1 MIASILVEL
10 SSHPIVNALG
20 WTLAYFTWQAIL
32 VAAIVAIALEL
43 TKRFPSQWQYAIS
56 CCGLLAMVAIAV
68 GTFSCL
74 VSNPDTPS
82 SSGLNRSIDRAIATD
97 GEPAEAPIAITAGR
111 ANLPADP
118 GQLVSADANRLSV
131 ESDTASTGLAGGWSG
146 TFRSF
151 LSTLQNSL
159 PFWVV
164 VWICGVTL
172 LALRLLFGMN
182 RVRQWRRDSVE
193 VDEKELV
200 SVVDQLLQRM
210 NIRREVRLL
219 KSARAMVPAVIG
231 CLKPAI
237 LLPASMISGLPTA
250 ELESILA
257 HELAHIRRHDY
268 LVNLLQTIVETIL
281 FFHPAIWWLSHQIRI
296 QREHCCDDVAISV
309 SGDRVV
315 FVKALKRLEEIRCQ
329 QDQLVMAAT
338 GGSLVQ
344 RIQRIVHGK
353 TKRSPYG
360 RFAGLAVLALLAAG
374 LWGSQVLAEPSTPV
388 QNIPIASNAL
398 ENDDN
403 EEEYNTHKGEILKTD
418 SKTGIEKYVVSD
430 IKLSAGNEQV
440 EAEMI
445 YSNVLMYSFIPS
457 HIAEKLG
464 AVEVGEIEFNKPAEL
479 DGLFPQLLT
488 ADQSTSEALEQITV
502 NELIEANS
510 KVKVVPYDNDP
521 TWAPGHLGGYG
532 MNKIDQRVFKIVR
545 IDKVDLGIGLKFGPI
560 NALVLDDQNSDFGV
574 LGRDWAQQVRGSQG
588 ETLWWHAA
596 DNSFRLET
604 PPIQKQETDPE
615 PNNSKATDDQN
626 TQQETSPNSGGMTVR
641 SSGYETIDPR
651 VGRPDIRVLKTH
663 TYDSPTRESTGWIS
677 INGARQAIDV
687 GVEHNDVTV
696 YLTLLHEIAAV
707 DANNEFLWNQ
717 PWSKTE
723 PRWQTISIVEL
734 NLRGEKTLAVELFA
748 HEGPDKL
755 TYRYVLLATGE
766 RLPDQ
771 DPTEPTPENDQE
783 LADRLQFRIVADRRT
798 HNDICELSRQRIA
811 SGNLSEEV
819 LSENDGAE
827 GRILLAKWVGLA
839 RVHTNDPDSEEAV
852 PFKFLPTDSH
862 VIRNGRTG
870 ELIDI
875 NDSLENV
882 SNNSERS
889 AKFSEWCQEQE
900 IGDVQILVI
909 QPPQE
914 SQDVNG
920 SHLDSVRKGTD
931 HRGSNS
937 IDFTLNPEG
946 GNRMLSLTSLN
957 APDAEHHYLLGI
969 VLDGKLQTAP
979 RILGSIQNRGV
990 IEGRFTDDEVEAYLD
1005 LLTPSSNK

>member
-1 MIASILVEL
+1 MIASIFVEL

-32 VAAIVAIALEL
+32 VAVIVAIALEL
-43 TKRFPSQWQYAIS
+43 TKRFSSQWQYAIS
-56 CCGLLAMVAIAV
+56 CCGLLAMVAMAV
-68 GTFSCL
+68 GTFAFL
-74 VSNPDTPS
+74 ITNPDAPS
-82 SSGLNRSIDRAIATD
+82 WSGVSDSIDRAVATD
-97 GEPAEAPIAITAGR
+97 GELAQTPIAVGEMQ
-111 ANLPADP
+111 ANLPVDP
-118 GQLVSADANRLSV
+118 GQLVSA
-131 ESDTASTGLAGGWSG
+131 ESHDFSGEPDTASVGVSG
-146 TFRSF
+146 RWPDSFRSI
-151 LSTLQNSL
+151 LSTLQHSL
-159 PFWVV
+159 PFLVV
-164 VWICGVTL
+164 VWVCGVTL
-172 LALRLLFGMN
+172 LALRLLCGMN
-182 RVRQWRRDSVE
+182 RVRHWRRDSVE
-193 VDEKELV
+193 IDEKELV
-200 SVVDQLLQRM
+200 GVIDQLLRRM

-231 CLKPAI
+231 WIKPAI

-281 FFHPAIWWLSHQIRI
+281 FFHPAIWWLSRQIRI

-360 RFAGLAVLALLAAG
+360 GLAGLFVLILLAAG
-374 LWGSQVLAEPSTPV
+374 LWGTQVLAEPSEPV
-388 QNIPIASNAL
+388 QNIPVASSSL
-398 ENDDN
+398 ENEDDD
-403 EEEYNTHKGEILKTD
+403 EKYNTHKGEVLKTD

-430 IKLSAGNEQV
+430 IKLSAGDEQV
-440 EAEMI
+440 AVEMI

-464 AVEVGEIEFNKPAEL
+464 AVELGEIEFNKTPEMDEL
-479 DGLFPQLLT
+479 FLQLSNP
-488 ADQSTSEALEQITV
+488 DQSTGEALEQITV
-502 NELIEANS
+502 NELVEANS
-510 KVKVVPYDNDP
+510 KFKVVPYDNDP

-532 MNKIDQRVFKIVR
+532 MNKIDQRIFKIVR

-560 NALVLDDQNSDFGV
+560 NVLVLDDQNSDFGV

-588 ETLWWHAA
+588 EILWWHAA
-596 DNSFRLET
+596 DNSFRLKKPPT
-604 PPIQKQETDPE
+604 PKQEIDPA
-615 PNNSKATDDQN
+615 PNNDEAIEDKS
-626 TQQETSPNSGGMTVR
+626 TQQETSPDSGSMTVR
-641 SSGYETIDPR
+641 SSGRETVDPR
-651 VGRPDIRVLKTH
+651 VARPDINVLETH
-663 TYDSPTRESTGWIS
+663 TYDSPTRKSTGWI
-677 INGARQAIDV
+677 NVDGARQAIDV

-696 YLTLLHEIAAV
+696 YQTLLQEIVAV
-707 DANNEFLWNQ
+707 DANNEFLWSQ

-734 NLRGEKTLAVELFA
+734 KLQGEKTLAVELFA
-748 HEGPDKL
+748 HKGPDKL

-766 RLPDQ
+766 LLPDQ
-771 DPTEPTPENDQE
+771 DPNEPIPESDQD
-783 LADRLQFRIVADRRT
+783 LADRLQFRIVADRTT
-798 HNDICELSRQRIA
+798 HNDICELARKQIA
-811 SGNLSEEV
+811 SGDHSDQV
-819 LSENDGAE
+819 LSENDGTE
-827 GRILLAKWVGLA
+827 ERRLLAKWVGLA
-839 RVHTNDPDSEEAV
+839 RKHSDDPDSGEAV

-862 VIRNGRTG
+862 AIRNGETG

-882 SNNSERS
+882 SNNSDRP

-900 IGDVQILVI
+900 ISDVQILVI

-914 SQDVNG
+914 LQDVNG
-920 SHLDSVRKGTD
+920 SHLDSVRRGTD
-931 HRGSNS
+931 NRGSNS
-937 IDFTLNPEG
+937 IGFTLNPEG
-946 GNRMLSLTSLN
+946 GNRMFSLTSLN
-957 APDAEHHYLLGI
+957 APDADHHCLLGI

-979 RILGSIQNRGV
+979 RIAGSIRNRGV
-990 IEGRFTDDEVEAYLD
+990 IEGRFTDDEVKAYLE
-1005 LLTPSSNK
+1005 LLSPNTNK